1 MAIGMSLGVITP
13 GAIANELAS
22 RGISVGVPALPGVTL
37 PHFPPPI
44 SPKIE
49 PPPPIVPPPEDP
61 DQPVTVL
68 PRGKPQDYY
77 EPYIPIYPPAV
88 VSPEDVTVTPIM
100 PYIPVRPQP
109 EPEEKKGLDKNL
121 MIIIGVAALGLMMFA
136 RPRSG
141 RRGDEYQRRR
151 PGRRY

>member
-13 GAIANELAS
+13 GAIANELVS
-22 RGISVGVPALPGVTL
+22 RGIRVGEPAPPGVTL
-37 PHFPPPI
+37 PHFPPIEP
-44 SPKIE
+44 PIE
-49 PPPPIVPPPEDP
+49 PPPPILPPPISP

-68 PRGKPQDYY
+68 QPGQPRDYY

-88 VSPEDVTVTPIM
+88 VSPEDVTPIM

-109 EPEEKKGLDKNL
+109 PAEEKKGLDKTT

-141 RRGDEYQRRR
+141 PSRGEYQRRR
-151 PGRRY
+151 PRRY